1 MSDTRE
7 AGYYGYSRPDVLA
20 LIPPGSRRVLDL
32 GCGRGELGRLLRA
45 RAGALSITGIEWEP
59 AAARA
64 AAAHY
69 DQVLA
74 GALETELPRLVA
86 AGGDRFDLVVMADIL
101 EHTAAPAA
109 ILAQAATLL
118 AAGGHAVVSLPNVSH
133 YSVGLALLG
142 DRWDYAERGILDRG
156 HLRFFTRRS
165 FRRLAAAA
173 GFTIEQERRN
183 YRLWE
188 RRGLR
193 YDRWVAI
200 PLSLGLLRHLFVFQN
215 LFRLRK
221 GD

>member
-1 MSDTRE
+1 MKDTRE

-20 LIPPGSRRVLDL
+20 LIPPGCRRVLDL

-45 RAGALSITGIEWEP
+45 REGGLSVTGIEWEP
-59 AAARA
+59 AAARTA
-64 AAAHY
+64 AEHY
-69 DQVLA
+69 EQVLV
-74 GALETELPRLVA
+74 GNLEIELPRLA
-86 AGGDRFDLVVMADIL
+86 AAGDRFDLVVMADIL
-101 EHTAAPAA
+101 EHTAEPAA
-109 ILAQAATLL
+109 ILAQVAALL

-142 DRWDYAERGILDRG
+142 DHWDYAERGILDRG
-156 HLRFFTRRS
+156 HLRFFTRGS

-173 GFTIEQERRN
+173 GFAIERERRN

-193 YDRWVAI
+193 YDRWVAV
-200 PLSLGLLRHLFVFQN
+200 PLGLGVLRHLFVFQN
-215 LFRLRK
+215 LFLLRK

>member
-20 LIPPGSRRVLDL
+20 LIPPGCRRVLDL

-45 RAGALSITGIEWEP
+45 REGELSVTGIEWEP
-59 AAARA
+59 AAARTA
-64 AAAHY
+64 AEHY
-69 DQVLA
+69 EQVLV
-74 GALETELPRLVA
+74 GALEIELPRLAA
-86 AGGDRFDLVVMADIL
+86 AGARFDLIVMADIL

-109 ILAQAATLL
+109 ILAQAASLL
-118 AAGGHAVVSLPNVSH
+118 LPGGQVVVSLPNVSH
-133 YSVGLALLG
+133 YSVVLALLG

-173 GFTIEQERRN
+173 GFRIEQERRN

-221 GD
+221 AS

>member
-20 LIPPGSRRVLDL
+20 LIPPGCRRVLDL

-45 RAGALSITGIEWEP
+45 REGGLSVTGIEWEP
-59 AAARA
+59 AAARTA
-64 AAAHY
+64 AEHY
-69 DQVLA
+69 EQVLV
-74 GALETELPRLVA
+74 GNLEIELPRLAA
-86 AGGDRFDLVVMADIL
+86 AGARFDLVVMADIL
-101 EHTAAPAA
+101 EHTAQPAA
-109 ILAQAATLL
+109 ILAQVAALL
-118 AAGGHAVVSLPNVSH
+118 LPGGHVVVSVPNVSH

-173 GFTIEQERRN
+173 GFRIEQERRN

-193 YDRWVAI
+193 YDRWVAL

-221 GD
+221 AS

>member
-20 LIPPGSRRVLDL
+20 LIPAGSRRVLDL

-45 RAGALSITGIEWEP
+45 REGGLRITGIEWEP

-64 AAAHY
+64 AAEHY
-69 DQVLA
+69 EQVQA

-86 AGGDRFDLVVMADIL
+86 AGDRFDLVVMADIL
-101 EHTAAPAA
+101 EHTTAPSA
-109 ILAQAATLL
+109 ILAQVATLL
-118 AAGGHAVVSLPNVSH
+118 SAGGHAVVSLPNVSH
-133 YSVGLALLG
+133 YSVGLGLLG
-142 DRWDYAERGILDRG
+142 DRWEYVERGILDRG

-165 FRRLAAAA
+165 FRRLAVAA